1 MKIAINA
8 AFFQPK
14 GGGIREYI
22 DNLVNNLHDL
32 NVSHEIIVYVL
43 QDQLPFAKEHFPEGI
58 RLKTIPFNSKNLA
71 DRIKRSLFEG
81 SFWKRE
87 EKIEKF
93 DIFHSPFFHAPSL
106 RKAKILL
113 TVHDLRLYRFPE
125 TYEYLR
131 YQFLKRRV
139 RSSIRKADHIIS
151 ISEFTRREIKELC
164 GVEDEKVTVIPEAIN
179 KSRFSVDKTKR
190 PKNLDS
196 GVTSGR
202 FILAVGHI
210 EPRKNYDR
218 LMDAFEI
225 VRQKGALSD
234 LQLVIVGKQD
244 HSFKETI
251 DRINA
256 TPGIHYLNFLDGSEL
271 NWLYAKASLF
281 VFPSYYEGFGFPPL
295 EAASLGTLSAVSNV
309 SSIPEVCGDGA
320 YYFDPYNVQ
329 EMASV
334 IETAISD
341 KEGAEAIL
349 NKMKERIDEFSW
361 KRNVEETIKVY
372 DKLNKK

>member
-22 DNLVNNLHDL
+22 DNLVNNIYEL
-32 NVSHEIIVYVL
+32 NKDHEIIVYVL
-43 QDQLPFAKEHFPEGI
+43 QDQLSFAKEHFPAGV
-58 RLKTIPFNSKNLA
+58 RLKTIPFNSKTLA
-71 DRIKRSLFEG
+71 DRIKRSLFETA
-81 SFWKRE
+81 FWKKEE
-87 EKIEKF
+87 EKEKF

-106 RKAKILL
+106 KKAKVLL

-131 YQFLKRRV
+131 YQFLKRKV
-139 RSSIRKADHIIS
+139 RSSIRKADHLIT
-151 ISEFTRREIKELC
+151 ISEFTKKEIKELC
-164 GVEDEKVTVIPEAIN
+164 GVGDDNITVILEAIN
-179 KSRFSVDKTKR
+179 RERFSHDKTKR

-196 GVTSGR
+196 QIREGK

-225 VRQKGALSD
+225 VRKNPDLSD

-251 DRINA
+251 ERIHN
-256 TPGIHYLNFLDGSEL
+256 TSGIHYLNFLDGSEL
-271 NWLYAKASLF
+271 NWLYANASLF

-295 EAASLGTLSAVSNV
+295 EAASLGTISAVSNV

-320 YYFDPYNVQ
+320 FYFDPYNID
-329 EMASV
+329 EMASA
-334 IETAISD
+334 IKEALTDKKKSDETLD
-341 KEGAEAIL
+341 RM
-349 NKMKERIDEFSW
+349 MKRIDHFSW
-361 KRNVEETIKVY
+361 KRNAEETIKVY
-372 DKLNKK
+372 NSLGK